1 MLTRLLKKKH
11 CRRVPFSKQTPIS
24 GCFPTSIVTQLF
36 KYIKHGLSGS
46 TLKLFFVYSGTHVIT
61 YIASTCQERLSP
73 LSRFHPCRA
82 PSRAHVREGA
92 AGLGGEKRQNIFKS
106 GFKIYF
112 SFCVENGLFSASC
125 HLSRPENG
133 AKVQN
138 RVGFG
143 VF

>member
-1 MLTRLLKKKH
+1 M
-11 CRRVPFSKQTPIS
+11 
-24 GCFPTSIVTQLF
+24 
-36 KYIKHGLSGS
+36 
-46 TLKLFFVYSGTHVIT
+46 YSGKHVIT
-61 YIASTCQERLSP
+61 YIASTCQERLSI

-92 AGLGGEKRQNIFKS
+92 AGSEGGGEKRQNIFKS
-106 GFKIYF
+106 GSEIYF

>member
-1 MLTRLLKKKH
+1 M
-11 CRRVPFSKQTPIS
+11 
-24 GCFPTSIVTQLF
+24 
-36 KYIKHGLSGS
+36 
-46 TLKLFFVYSGTHVIT
+46 YSGKHVIT
-61 YIASTCQERLSP
+61 YIASTCQERLSM

-82 PSRAHVREGA
+82 PSRAHFREGA
-92 AGLGGEKRQNIFKS
+92 AGLGGEKRQNIFKLS
-106 GFKIYF
+106 FEIYF
-112 SFCVENGLFSASC
+112 SFYVENGLFSASR